1 MKFITK
7 LITAPA
13 LSLEEAVRN
22 AKNAPAPRTLDE
34 ILADIDSQKQVKTAA
49 AAAPVVKEAEKKE
62 EVPAAKVEAAPVVA
76 PAPTAA
82 AVETKVEVKVAM
94 EEKKAGGAD
103 NFGDKKAPPFGK
115 KDEEKKDEPKDEPKD
130 EKKEET
136 KACSTAKA
144 SVKLKV
150 AKALD
155 FRPWNAEDV
164 VKAWEQHGSLDTCV
178 ANVKGKA
185 SDPKTYCMLLKSA
198 SETAKGMMKT
208 AAAAKKEEK
217 QEKKAGVFKK
227 IAKLTDKEK
236 SFLSKYFG
244 KLYGDDYVS
253 ALLEDY

>member
-13 LSLEEAVRN
+13 LSLEEAVRK
-22 AKNAPAPRTLDE
+22 AKDAPKPRTLDE
-34 ILADIDSQKQVKTAA
+34 ILADIDGQKQVKTAA
-49 AAAPVVKEAEKKE
+49 ASAPVVKEAEKKE
-62 EVPAAKVEAAPVVA
+62 EAPAKVEAAPV
-76 PAPTAA
+76 AA
-82 AVETKVEVKVAM
+82 AAPVAETKVEVKVAM
-94 EEKKAGGAD
+94 EEKKAAGAG

-115 KDEEKKDEPKDEPKD
+115 KEE
-130 EKKEET
+130 EKKEEGKDDKKDDKKEEE
-136 KACSTAKA
+136 KACEASKA
-144 SVKLKV
+144 GIKLKV
-150 AKALD
+150 AKSLD

-164 VKAWEQHGSLDTCV
+164 VKAWGQHGSLDACV

-185 SDPKTYCMLLKSA
+185 SDPKTYCMLLKAA

-208 AAAAKKEEK
+208 ATSKK
-217 QEKKAGVFKK
+217 EKKAGVFKK